1 MKLGNT
7 LALLALLLAV
17 GAVVLWQLRSEKE
30 GVHDVDL
37 RLFEGVDVNRVTAI
51 RVDNIRRSLNLRL
64 ERDAAGE
71 WYITDPI
78 LYPAAPSIVKLLLE
92 DVAGAKMMT
101 VPQAEQ
107 GEEELGFDPPDVVLE
122 VDEKTDAGT
131 VTHRVEIGA
140 RDLDGTRVNVR
151 VDGRY
156 YRALVRLYTTLNRD
170 LPEFR
175 SLQALSIPP
184 QEVVEVHRTGE
195 VIEAIEQPPV
205 DYETHAFLDG
215 DTWRSTLPYE
225 ATLDPLDFSVLLA
238 GTAGLRIDRFVEDE
252 PSDLAD
258 YALDHPLVRVEVVA
272 RSQERQA
279 LLLSRRGNAGAWFLM
294 REGAPHVWRIE
305 DEKAG
310 RILYPFAL
318 MLERHFMRV
327 TRRDVEALTLSRPG
341 SEVRVERRGV
351 AWTVA
356 ERRGGGEWGVPGAA
370 SARAI
375 EDALA
380 RLEELEVGG
389 FFVDEPAPPDALAA
403 GWPAGVR
410 IEGAGRSW
418 GGGLG
423 GGVERED
430 GEDAVLFRRD
440 GDEVVGWIDPWLA
453 ELARTPLDLLRSTD
467 LSLLVEVE
475 LTALSISRGDE
486 RRRYERDRRG
496 IWREVGHE
504 EEAVRLLPLLDP
516 LIFLRASEHL
526 ATPEELVDPI
536 EVEFTRFQ
544 GAPVRF
550 RVGGGGTTAA
560 PASRIE
566 LGGGVSL
573 AKIAD
578 LHERL
583 AGLLGG

>member
-7 LALLALLLAV
+7 LVLLALLLV
-17 GAVVLWQLRSEKE
+17 IGAVVLWQVRSEKE

-51 RVDNIRRSLNLRL
+51 RVDNIKRSHNLRL

-71 WYITDPI
+71 WFITDPI
-78 LYPAAPSIVKLLLE
+78 VYPAAPSIVRLLLE

-101 VPQAEQ
+101 VPEEEQ
-107 GEEELGFDPPDVVLE
+107 GEQELGFAPPDVVLE
-122 VDEKTDAGT
+122 VDERTDAGT
-131 VTHRVEIGA
+131 ATHRVEIGA

-175 SLQALSIPP
+175 SLAALSIPP
-184 QEVVEVHRTGE
+184 QEVVEVHRTGK
-195 VIEAIEQPPV
+195 VIEAIEEEPV
-205 DYETHAFLDG
+205 DYETHAYLDG

-225 ATLDPLDFSVLLA
+225 ATLDPLDFGVLLA

-252 PSDLAD
+252 PSDLTD
-258 YALDHPLVRVEVVA
+258 YALDRPLVRVEVVA
-272 RSQERQA
+272 RNQEHQA
-279 LLLSRRGNAGAWFLM
+279 LLLSRRGNAGPWYLM
-294 REGAPHVWRIE
+294 REGVPHVWLVE

-310 RILYPFAL
+310 RLLYPFAL

-327 TRRDVEALTLSRPG
+327 TRRDVDALTLSRPG
-341 SEVRVERRGV
+341 SEVRAERKGT

-356 ERRGGGEWGVPGAA
+356 ERRDGGEWELATPA
-370 SARAI
+370 SARAL
-375 EDALA
+375 EDVLA

-389 FFVDEPAPPDALAA
+389 FFVGEPVPPDALAA
-403 GWPAGVR
+403 GWPAGVLV
-410 IEGAGRSW
+410 EAAGRTW
-418 GGGLG
+418 GGRVG
-423 GGVERED
+423 GTLEREG

-440 GDEVVGWIDPWLA
+440 GDEVVGWIDPWLG

-467 LSLLVEVE
+467 LSLLEEVE
-475 LTALSISRGDE
+475 LSGLSISRGDE
-486 RRRYERDRRG
+486 ARRYERDRRG

-504 EEAVRLLPLLDP
+504 EEAARLLPLLDP

-526 ATPEELVDPI
+526 TAAEPLVDPI

-544 GAPVRF
+544 GDPVRF
-550 RVGGGGTTAA
+550 RVGGGGTAAA
-560 PASRIE
+560 PQSRIE
-566 LGGGVSL
+566 LGGAVSL
-573 AKIAD
+573 AKIAE

-583 AGLLGG
+583 VELLGG